1 MDGKCKTMFEKIL
14 AIERFQ
20 REKGTKMEIRN
31 QIERP

>member
-1 MDGKCKTMFEKIL
+1 MESVKQCQKKIL
-14 AIERFQ
+14 AIEGFQ